1 MLLTTIISVKCWSRA
16 LSHWLHAINPN
27 RTRISVLVVLQAQHR
42 LTTAASTIQWMNT
55 RRHTVRTLQWLGDDT
70 EDSDA
75 CELCTG
81 QLTNTI
87 TTISVITYSSSISSI
102 HYQCATGPS
111 TDSQVSSITA
121 ETRSP
126 GHTYWVINSGR
137 VKSGHESVCHDP
149 VLEL

>member
-1 MLLTTIISVKCWSRA
+1 MLLTTIISVKCWSRV

-42 LTTAASTIQWMNT
+42 LTTAASTIQWTNT

-87 TTISVITYSSSISSI
+87 ISVITDSSSSSSSI
-102 HYQCATGPS
+102 HHQCAPGPS

-121 ETRSP
+121 RTRSP
-126 GHTYWVINSGR
+126 GHTSL
-137 VKSGHESVCHDP
+137 GHQFRPGQVGS
-149 VLEL
+149 